1 MLGRLRRLTRRAQSL
16 YFETGSLRE
25 PLAYVRQAVFVKSS
39 LVARHLWDVQNSL
52 LPWRLAAERRRLAA
66 QRAKGRLV
74 IAVTAAGGLGDM
86 ITIARCL
93 RDLARETEAFAFDIF
108 AASPDLT
115 QWVFAAVPGFG
126 RAYPDT
132 LERFSTRNYDLH
144 LHINQTVIAAPETIR
159 WERLR
164 HTPLM
169 LQAVRRLIR
178 LSRQPS
184 LEPYILHHPRLD
196 NGLARKAIYAGRSR
210 QDFLNWMLGISYSD
224 DALAIEAD
232 HEALRRFGLVER
244 DFITVHNGF
253 DPNFIVSGQ
262 RATKCYPHF
271 DAVITKL
278 KAARPELLIVQLGT
292 STSEPIAAADLI
304 LIGRTNLAEAAGLL
318 RKTQLHLDN
327 EGGLVHLAAC
337 YGRRSLVVFGPTPS
351 DYFGYPA
358 NINVDPLRCGGCWW
372 IEESWMDRCPRGMK
386 QPECMF
392 AQPPDKILTLALKAL
407 SEPRPQLEF
416 SSQNNL

>member
-1 MLGRLRRLTRRAQSL
+1 
-16 YFETGSLRE
+16 
-25 PLAYVRQAVFVKSS
+25 
-39 LVARHLWDVQNSL
+39 
-52 LPWRLAAERRRLAA
+52 
-66 QRAKGRLV
+66 
-74 IAVTAAGGLGDM
+74 
-86 ITIARCL
+86 
-93 RDLARETEAFAFDIF
+93 
-108 AASPDLT
+108 
-115 QWVFAAVPGFG
+115 
-126 RAYPDT
+126 
-132 LERFSTRNYDLH
+132 
-144 LHINQTVIAAPETIR
+144 
-159 WERLR
+159 
-164 HTPLM
+164 
-169 LQAVRRLIR
+169 
-178 LSRQPS
+178 
-184 LEPYILHHPRLD
+184 
-196 NGLARKAIYAGRSR
+196 
-210 QDFLNWMLGISYSD
+210 MLGISYSD

-271 DAVITKL
+271 NAVITKL